1 MYPDAV
7 DDRLM
12 YRRTFFIGGRWVEP
26 AGDDRQPVVSP
37 STEQVVGEV
46 PLAVDADIDHA
57 VSAARAAFDDGP
69 WPRMSPAERAAVMA
83 RAADLLR
90 KRTDDIAGITVD
102 EMGCAISQAPRA
114 QTGLV
119 APVFDYY

>member
-1 MYPDAV
+1 
-7 DDRLM
+7 M
-12 YRRTFFIGGRWVEP
+12 YRRTFFIGGGWVEP
-26 AGDDRQPVVSP
+26 EGDERQRVVSP
-37 STEQVVGEV
+37 SSEQTVGEV
-46 PLAVDADIDHA
+46 PVALDADIDRA
-57 VSAARAAFDDGP
+57 VSAARRAFDEGP
-69 WPRMSPAERAAVMA
+69 WPRMSAAERAGVLA

-119 APVFDYY
+119 APVFDYYA